1 VKLLND
7 KKHLT
12 QAGLQQIV
20 SLKATLNF
28 GLSENLKKEFPNLSV
43 LERPNYSPD
52 NTILNPDWISGFV
65 EGDGSFFITIKKENN
80 LVVAFLSR
88 TLNIREKLLLTKIQD
103 FFSGKGKLY
112 IASKNVVQWKVFK
125 LADLI
130 TISQHR
136 RNLRFGAP
144 NFSWAFGP

>member
-1 VKLLND
+1 M
-7 KKHLT
+7 
-12 QAGLQQIV
+12 
-20 SLKATLNF
+20 
-28 GLSENLKKEFPNLSV
+28 KKEFPNLSV

-65 EGDGSFFITIKKENN
+65 EGAGSFFITIKKENN
-80 LVVAFLSR
+80 LVVAFLSI

-112 IASKNVVQWKVFK
+112 ITSKNVVQWKVFK

-130 TISQHR
+130 TISQHFVSHS
-136 RNLRFGAP
+136 LIGLKLKKFEIWKETIKEILEKKFP
-144 NFSWAFGP
+144 LEHPSCF